1 MQRATTLGLVQIFA
15 HGQVE
20 VFAGLLTGEGTRE
33 DCGIAFGGHAA
44 VVVASNV
51 AGEAVRQ
58 QAFFSILQSHDYI
71 VRPVKGTRFALGKR
85 R

>member
-1 MQRATTLGLVQIFA
+1 MQRAATTGTIRVFA
-15 HGQVE
+15 HSQVE